1 MKCSTLL
8 SLFKTGRAMKVTVK
22 LYGTL
27 QRCFP
32 GYRHT
37 EGITA
42 DVPDGTSIA
51 ELFSLLDLALD
62 QHVSVI
68 MDGRARE
75 AEAKVSDG
83 ACLNVFQ
90 PLHGG

>member
-1 MKCSTLL
+1 
-8 SLFKTGRAMKVTVK
+8 MKVTVK

-27 QRCFP
+27 QGLYP

-37 EGITA
+37 GGITA
-42 DVPDGTSIA
+42 DVPDGITIA
-51 ELFSLLDLALD
+51 QLFSLLDLALD
-62 QHVSVI
+62 RHVSVI
-68 MDGRARE
+68 MDGRAQK

-90 PLHGG
+90 PMHGG

>member
-1 MKCSTLL
+1 MKI
-8 SLFKTGRAMKVTVK
+8 TVK

-27 QRCFP
+27 QRLRP

-42 DVPDGTSIA
+42 DVPDGTTIA
-51 ELFSLLDLALD
+51 ELFALLDLPLD
-62 QHVSVI
+62 RHVSVI
-68 MDGRARE
+68 MDGRARK

-90 PLHGG
+90 AMHGG

>member
-1 MKCSTLL
+1 
-8 SLFKTGRAMKVTVK
+8 MKVTVK

-27 QRCFP
+27 QRLHP

-42 DVPDGTSIA
+42 DVPGGTTIA
-51 ELFSLLDLALD
+51 ELLSLLDLSLD
-62 QHVSVI
+62 RHVSVI
-68 MDGRARE
+68 MDGRAQT

-83 ACLNVFQ
+83 ACLNIFQ
-90 PLHGG
+90 TMHGG

>member
-1 MKCSTLL
+1 M
-8 SLFKTGRAMKVTVK
+8 RVTVK

-27 QRCFP
+27 QRLHP

-42 DVPDGTSIA
+42 DVPDGTTIA
-51 ELFSLLDLALD
+51 ELFSLLDLPLD
-62 QHVSVI
+62 QKVSVI
-68 MDGRARE
+68 MDGRAQK
-75 AEAKVSDG
+75 ADTKASDG

-90 PLHGG
+90 PMHGG

>member
-1 MKCSTLL
+1 
-8 SLFKTGRAMKVTVK
+8 MKVTVK

-27 QRCFP
+27 QRRHP

-42 DVPDGTSIA
+42 DVPDGTTIA
-51 ELFSLLDLALD
+51 DLFSLLDLPLD
-62 QHVSVI
+62 RHVSVI
-68 MDGRARE
+68 MNGRAQK
-75 AEAKVSDG
+75 AEAKVPDG

-90 PLHGG
+90 PMHGG

>member
-1 MKCSTLL
+1 M
-8 SLFKTGRAMKVTVK
+8 RVTVK

-27 QRCFP
+27 QGLYP
-32 GYRHT
+32 GYRHA

-42 DVPDGTSIA
+42 DVPDGTTIA
-51 ELFSLLDLALD
+51 ELFSLLDFPLAR
-62 QHVSVI
+62 QVSVI
-68 MDGRARE
+68 MDGRARK

-90 PLHGG
+90 PMYGE